1 MTSSVQGKMVFHE
14 HLENLK
20 LYMLP
25 SLAGQLT
32 MIVGQVGC
40 GKSSLLL
47 AILGEMQK
55 ISGNVSWSR

>member
-1 MTSSVQGKMVFHE
+1 MSIWKIRSLCVF
-14 HLENLK
+14 
-20 LYMLP
+20 P

-55 ISGNVSWSR
+55 ISGNIFWSR